1 MPIRI
6 NLKELFSSD
15 SQDITI
21 DKVNFNFNKLLEL
34 GIGEIGLRGFS
45 GIQGAAG
52 PYGLVGP
59 SGTRGASWFVD
70 SASDPN
76 TLTFQDLLEG
86 DFYLDSVNFGVWQWN
101 GSSWEFI
108 FNLASI
114 INNYLASSP
123 SPFTRGLGFTGNHA
137 SQDDRFIMF
146 NSRSEAGDA
155 LLGWSGNNSTNDV
168 LFLNNFNETD
178 IKNAVAAFQ
187 SPEFSPVNPSNLS
200 TAKWYNSLLSIYV
213 DHREETIGRYHLEL
227 GTLYNSPTSPSTP
240 ALTTVI
246 DNLKLRF
253 LRNDFSLYSTHYNKA
268 LFSLDIPE
276 VVSSTLREANAIFE
290 FATPAYESA
299 SPSYQTST
307 LLGSKFGLDEVT
319 GTVGDNLADGA
330 LFYAN
335 LGGEFGANIG
345 IAMGYEIP
353 DFPADSGYVQ
363 NTTTKHYFML
373 HDAAN
378 LDAIYLNDRL
388 LQNGGNIIQ
397 VGTTQPRE
405 IYVEDAAFTASIL
418 SYGGM
423 GIAVDGNSIYTVA
436 GKVATTAATFLTSAT
451 TNYGYLN
458 KFSIENPN
466 HPVSEYSSRVQAIVT
481 AGTSSV
487 PDGTTDMD
495 EITPIGTGIADIDVV
510 GEYAYVVN
518 NHFAALHDNSG
529 AVGAFG
535 VNKIRRTYFQVISL
549 TGQDDK
555 GMTRVAELGWNSR
568 AGSTSDYNATNPAVI
583 TEYIDPL
590 ELNGA
595 WRVKVKGKHAIVAR
609 NGMHTRGTT
618 ELGGFST
625 TSDPPELT
633 YSGGI
638 SAVDIS
644 NPSVPTI
651 VGSVDVGGLANNWN
665 SAVLDMKVVDDKA
678 YTIVWEQNFSS
689 GKPASIPYNVQ
700 LHVFDLETLDAP
712 SSSPTSKL
720 SWYGRSTAALISGTA
735 SGNPN
740 LPNYGAIEVNHTFIF
755 AGYEDTIY
763 LFKRAPTASTPSA
776 PYYYRYTKVDDFTL
790 DFTGLASGVN
800 TIYDMHQVGNSL
812 YVLASASEAFN
823 VVNFDTDQYYIFKLD
838 VSGLSQSSGDPYITP
853 TQVWIKELPGA
864 CTRFKVVGK
873 HIYASVI
880 THSTDDTGQPS
891 LVAID
896 FDGIYTSGAHIES
909 LRADQ
914 VHTTR
919 DLTVGGRLVV
929 NDHAEL
935 GGGAH
940 IEGNLGVAGDI
951 VAKTT
956 HVKVRKEASQV
967 IVNNVSEVLT
977 FSNVNAASLNNFPNN
992 NLSYYES
999 DTLDE
1004 WDTDTFTAR
1013 NSGFYQFVL
1022 HLVLE
1027 PEDPEID
1034 AWGEFDR
1041 LFVNFIITPGNAEVS
1056 ASLPY
1061 STEPSYS
1068 HTRYFPYPGLYG
1080 DTDDYFWQESFTE
1093 QFQMEPGDS
1102 LQIEVT
1108 LSRETGTDDCYIFGL
1123 TANESQSSRLYI
1135 NKLI

>member
-568 AGSTSDYNATNPAVI
+568 AGSTSD
-583 TEYIDPL
+583 
-590 ELNGA
+590 
-595 WRVKVKGKHAIVAR
+595 
-609 NGMHTRGTT
+609 
-618 ELGGFST
+618 
-625 TSDPPELT
+625 
-633 YSGGI
+633 
-638 SAVDIS
+638 
-644 NPSVPTI
+644 
-651 VGSVDVGGLANNWN
+651 
-665 SAVLDMKVVDDKA
+665 
-678 YTIVWEQNFSS
+678 
-689 GKPASIPYNVQ
+689 
-700 LHVFDLETLDAP
+700 
-712 SSSPTSKL
+712 
-720 SWYGRSTAALISGTA
+720 
-735 SGNPN
+735 
-740 LPNYGAIEVNHTFIF
+740 
-755 AGYEDTIY
+755 
-763 LFKRAPTASTPSA
+763 
-776 PYYYRYTKVDDFTL
+776 
-790 DFTGLASGVN
+790 
-800 TIYDMHQVGNSL
+800 
-812 YVLASASEAFN
+812 
-823 VVNFDTDQYYIFKLD
+823 
-838 VSGLSQSSGDPYITP
+838 
-853 TQVWIKELPGA
+853 
-864 CTRFKVVGK
+864 
-873 HIYASVI
+873 
-880 THSTDDTGQPS
+880 
-891 LVAID
+891 
-896 FDGIYTSGAHIES
+896 
-909 LRADQ
+909 
-914 VHTTR
+914 
-919 DLTVGGRLVV
+919 
-929 NDHAEL
+929 
-935 GGGAH
+935 
-940 IEGNLGVAGDI
+940 
-951 VAKTT
+951 
-956 HVKVRKEASQV
+956 
-967 IVNNVSEVLT
+967 
-977 FSNVNAASLNNFPNN
+977 
-992 NLSYYES
+992 
-999 DTLDE
+999 
-1004 WDTDTFTAR
+1004 
-1013 NSGFYQFVL
+1013 
-1022 HLVLE
+1022 
-1027 PEDPEID
+1027 
-1034 AWGEFDR
+1034 
-1041 LFVNFIITPGNAEVS
+1041 
-1056 ASLPY
+1056 
-1061 STEPSYS
+1061 
-1068 HTRYFPYPGLYG
+1068 
-1080 DTDDYFWQESFTE
+1080 
-1093 QFQMEPGDS
+1093 
-1102 LQIEVT
+1102 
-1108 LSRETGTDDCYIFGL
+1108 
-1123 TANESQSSRLYI
+1123 
-1135 NKLI
+1135 

>member
-34 GIGEIGLRGFS
+34 GIGELGLRGFS

-59 SGTRGASWFVD
+59 SGARGASWFLD
-70 SASDPN
+70 SVSDPN
-76 TLTFQDLLEG
+76 TLTFQDLVEG

-101 GSSWEFI
+101 GSSWDFI
-108 FNLASI
+108 FNLANI

-123 SPFTRGLGFTGNHA
+123 SPFTRGLGYTGNHA

-146 NSRSEAGDA
+146 NSRSAAGDA

-178 IKNAVAAFQ
+178 IKNAIASFQ
-187 SPEFSPVNPSNLS
+187 SPEYSPVNPSNLS

-227 GTLYNSPTSPSTP
+227 GTLYESPTSPSTP
-240 ALTTVI
+240 TLTTVI
-246 DNLKLRF
+246 ENLKLRF
-253 LRNDFSLYSTHYNKA
+253 LRNDVSLYTTHYNKA

-276 VVSSTLREANAIFE
+276 VVSPTLREVNAIFE
-290 FATPAYESA
+290 FATPAYDPSA
-299 SPSYQTST
+299 THYQTST
-307 LLGSKFGLDEVT
+307 FLGSKFGLDEVT

-353 DFPADSGYVQ
+353 DFPLDTGYVQ
-363 NTTTKHYFML
+363 NATTKHYFML

-378 LDAIYLNDRL
+378 MDAIYLNDGL
-388 LQNGGNIIQ
+388 LQNGGNIVQ

-405 IYVEDAAFTASIL
+405 IYVENAAFTAS
-418 SYGGM
+418 SKFYGGM
-423 GIAVDGNSIYTVA
+423 GIAIDGNSIYTIA
-436 GKVATTAATFLTSAT
+436 GKVATTASDFLTNADT
-451 TNYGYLN
+451 KWGYLN

-466 HPVSEYSSRVQAIVT
+466 HPVSEYSSRVEAIVSV
-481 AGTSSV
+481 GISSV
-487 PDGTTDMD
+487 PDCTTTMD
-495 EITPIGTGIADIDVV
+495 TITPVGAGIADIDVV

-518 NHFAALHDNSG
+518 NHFTALHANSG
-529 AVGAFG
+529 SAFG
-535 VNKIRRTYFQVISL
+535 DDKIRRTYFQVISL

-568 AGSTSDYNATNPAVI
+568 AGSTSDYSASDPAAI

-609 NGMHTRGTT
+609 NGMHTRGTA
-618 ELGGFST
+618 ELGGFDT
-625 TSDPPELT
+625 LGDPPEET

-638 SAVDIS
+638 TAVDIS
-644 NPSVPTI
+644 NPTAPII
-651 VGSVDVGGLANNWN
+651 VASAEVGALVNNWN
-665 SAVLDMKVVDDKA
+665 SAILDMKVVDDKA
-678 YTIVWEQNFSS
+678 YTIAWEQNFDS
-689 GKPASIPYNVQ
+689 GKPASIPYKVQ
-700 LHVFDLETLDAP
+700 VHVFDLEGLDSP
-712 SSSPTSKL
+712 NSSPASKIE
-720 SWYGRSTAALISGTA
+720 WYGRSTSALISGTT
-735 SGNPN
+735 SGSPD
-740 LPNYGAIEVNHTFIF
+740 LPNYGAIEVNNTFIF

-763 LFKRAPTASTPSA
+763 LFKRAPSSTDPSC
-776 PYYYRYTKVDDFTL
+776 YYTYSQVDSFTL

-812 YVLASASEAFN
+812 YVLASAAEAFN
-823 VVNFDTDQYYIFKLD
+823 VVNFDTDKYYIFKLD

-853 TQVWIKELPGA
+853 TQVWVKELPGV

-880 THSTDDTGQPS
+880 THPTGDTARPS

-914 VHTTR
+914 IHTTR
-919 DLTVGGRLVV
+919 DLTVGGRFVV

-956 HVKVRKEASQV
+956 HVKVRRETSQLL
-967 IVNNVSEVLT
+967 VSGISENLV

-992 NLSYYES
+992 NLSYHES
-999 DTLDE
+999 DTLSE
-1004 WDTDTFTAR
+1004 WSTDTFTAR

-1027 PEDPEID
+1027 PEDPDTEP
-1034 AWGEFDR
+1034 WEEFDQ
-1041 LFVNFIITPGNAEVS
+1041 LFVSFIITPGNAQVA

-1061 STEPSYS
+1061 STDPYYT

-1080 DTDDYFWQESFTE
+1080 DNADYLWSESFTE

-1102 LQIEVT
+1102 LQIEITVT
-1108 LSRETGTDDCYIFGL
+1108 RVLSDDCYIFGL
-1123 TANESQSSRLYI
+1123 DTNMLTRSQSSRLYI

>member
-34 GIGEIGLRGFS
+34 GIGELGLRGFS

-59 SGTRGASWFVD
+59 SGARGASWFVD
-70 SASDPN
+70 SVSDPN
-76 TLTFQDLLEG
+76 TLTFQDLVEG

-101 GSSWEFI
+101 GSSWDFI
-108 FNLASI
+108 FNLANI

-123 SPFTRGLGFTGNHA
+123 SPFKRGLGYTGNHA

-146 NSRSEAGDA
+146 NSRSAAGDA

-178 IKNAVAAFQ
+178 IKNAIASFQ
-187 SPEFSPVNPSNLS
+187 SPESSPVNLSNLS

-213 DHREETIGRYHLEL
+213 DHRDETIGRYHLEL
-227 GTLYNSPTSPSTP
+227 GTLYESPTSPSTP

-246 DNLKLRF
+246 ENLKLRF
-253 LRNDFSLYSTHYNKA
+253 LRNDVSLYTTHYNKA

-276 VVSSTLREANAIFE
+276 VVNPTLREVNAIFE
-290 FATPAYESA
+290 FATPAYDPSA
-299 SPSYQTST
+299 TSYQTST

-353 DFPADSGYVQ
+353 DFPLDTGYVQ
-363 NTTTKHYFML
+363 NATTKHYFML

-378 LDAIYLNDRL
+378 MDAIYLNDRL

-405 IYVEDAAFTASIL
+405 IYVENAAFTAS
-418 SYGGM
+418 SKFYGGM
-423 GIAVDGNSIYTVA
+423 GIAVDGNSIYTIA
-436 GKVATTAATFLTSAT
+436 GKVATTASNFLTSADT
-451 TNYGYLN
+451 KYGYLN

-466 HPVSEYSSRVQAIVT
+466 HPVSEYSSRVDAIV
-481 AGTSSV
+481 SV
-487 PDGTTDMD
+487 GIIPLADCTTGMTT
-495 EITPIGTGIADIDVV
+495 ITPVGAGIADIDVV

-518 NHFAALHDNSG
+518 NHFTALHANSG
-529 AVGAFG
+529 SGAG
-535 VNKIRRTYFQVISL
+535 ADKIRRTYFQVISL

-568 AGSTSDYNATNPAVI
+568 AGSTADYDASDPAAI
-583 TEYIDPL
+583 TDTIDPL

-609 NGMHTRGTT
+609 NGMHTRGSA
-618 ELGGFST
+618 ELGGFDT
-625 TSDPPELT
+625 LGDPSDLT

-638 SAVDIS
+638 AAIDIS
-644 NPSVPTI
+644 NPTAPII
-651 VGSVDVGGLANNWN
+651 VASAEVGALTNNWN
-665 SAVLDMKVVDDKA
+665 SAILDMKVVDDKA
-678 YTIVWEQNFSS
+678 YTIAWEQDFDS
-689 GKPASIPYNVQ
+689 GKFASVPYNVQ
-700 LHVFDLETLDAP
+700 VHVFDLEGLDSP
-712 SSSPTSKL
+712 NSSSTSKIE
-720 SWYGRSTAALISGTA
+720 WYGKSTSALISGTT
-735 SGNPN
+735 SGSPD

-763 LFKRAPTASTPSA
+763 LFKRAPTAATPIA
-776 PYYYRYTKVDDFTL
+776 PCYYRYTKVDDFTL

-800 TIYDMHQVGNSL
+800 IIYDMHHVGNSL
-812 YVLASASEAFN
+812 YVLASAADAFN
-823 VVNFDTDQYYIFKLD
+823 VVNFDTDKYYIFKLD
-838 VSGLSQSSGDPYITP
+838 VSGLSQSSGDPYVTP
-853 TQVWIKELPGA
+853 TQVWVKELPGA

-880 THSTDDTGQPS
+880 THPTDDTDKPS

-914 VHTTR
+914 IHTTR
-919 DLTVGGRLVV
+919 DLTVGGRFVV

-956 HVKVRKEASQV
+956 HVKVRKESSQT
-967 IVNNVSEVLT
+967 ISNNVSEVLT

-999 DTLDE
+999 DMLAE
-1004 WDTDTFTAR
+1004 WLTDTFTAR

-1027 PEDPEID
+1027 PEDPVADEWD
-1034 AWGEFDR
+1034 EFDR
-1041 LFVNFIITPGNAEVS
+1041 IFVNFIITPGNAQV
-1056 ASLPY
+1056 AAVLPY

-1068 HTRYFPYPGLYG
+1068 HTRYFPYPGLY
-1080 DTDDYFWQESFTE
+1080 DATDDYYWQESFTE

-1108 LSRETGTDDCYIFGL
+1108 ISRESGTGDCYVFGL

>member
-6 NLKELFSSD
+6 NLKELFASD

-34 GIGEIGLRGFS
+34 GIGEQGLRGFS

-52 PYGLVGP
+52 PNGLVGP
-59 SGTRGASWFVD
+59 AGVRGASWFVD
-70 SASDPN
+70 STGDPN

-101 GSSWEFI
+101 GSSWDFI
-108 FNLASI
+108 FNLSTI
-114 INNYLASSP
+114 INNYLAASP

-155 LLGWSGNNSTNDV
+155 LLGWSGNNSTNDI

-187 SPEFSPVNPSNLS
+187 SPESSPVDLSNIN
-200 TAKWYNSLLSIYV
+200 TVKWYNSLLSIYV

-246 DNLKLRF
+246 ENLKLRF
-253 LRNDFSLYSTHYNKA
+253 LRNDMSLYSTHYNKA
-268 LFSLDIPE
+268 LFLLDIPE
-276 VVSSTLREANAIFE
+276 VVSPILREVNAVFE

-299 SPSYQTST
+299 APSYQTST
-307 LLGSKFGLDEVT
+307 LLGSRFGLDEIT

-335 LGGEFGANIG
+335 FGGEFGANIG

-363 NTTTKHYFML
+363 NSTAKHYFML

-378 LDAIYLNDRL
+378 LDAIYINDEL

-405 IYVEDAAFTASIL
+405 IYVENAAFTPRSAF
-418 SYGGM
+418 YGGM
-423 GIAVDGNSIYTVA
+423 GIAIDGDSIYTVA
-436 GKVATTAATFLTSAT
+436 GKVATTASGFLTGAET
-451 TNYGYLN
+451 KWGYLN

-466 HPVSEYSSRVQAIVT
+466 HPVSEYSSRVEALT
-481 AGTSSV
+481 A
-487 PDGTTDMD
+487 TTPSLLTCLDAMD
-495 EITPIGTGIADIDVV
+495 TQFPIGSGIADIDIV

-518 NHFAALHDNSG
+518 NHFVGLHANNTSG
-529 AVGAFG
+529 SDES
-535 VNKIRRTYFQVISL
+535 RRTYFQVISL

-555 GMTRVAELGWNSR
+555 GMTRVSRLGWNSR
-568 AGSTSDYNATNPAVI
+568 AGSTADYSASDPPQI
-583 TEYIDPL
+583 TEEIDPL

-609 NGMHTRGTT
+609 NGMHTRGTG
-618 ELGGFST
+618 ELGGFNAST
-625 TSDPPELT
+625 DPPELT

-638 SAVDIS
+638 AAVDIS
-644 NPSVPTI
+644 NPTAPVI
-651 VGSVDVGGLANNWN
+651 VDSADVEGLAAQWN
-665 SAVLDMKVVDDKA
+665 SAVLDMKVIDDKA
-678 YTIVWEQNFSS
+678 YTIVWEQGFDS
-689 GKPASIPYNVQ
+689 GKPASIPYKVQ
-700 LHVFDLETLDAP
+700 LHVFELKNLDEP
-712 SSSPTSKL
+712 KSSPTSKL
-720 SWYGRSTAALISGTA
+720 SWYGKSTSAIISATA
-735 SGNPN
+735 EGSPN

-763 LFKRAPTASTPSA
+763 LYKRGPATTGGSVGLGTC
-776 PYYYRYTKVDDFTL
+776 YYAYTQLDSFAL

-812 YVLASASEAFN
+812 YVLASASAAFN
-823 VVNFDTDQYYIFKLD
+823 TLNILTDSYYIFKLD
-838 VSGLSQSSGDPYITP
+838 ISGLSQSSGDPYVTP
-853 TQVWIKELPGA
+853 TQVWVKELPGA

-880 THSTDDTGQPS
+880 TSSSDDTDQPS

-896 FDGIYTSGAHIES
+896 FDGIYTSSAHIES

-914 VHTTR
+914 LHTTR

-956 HVKVRKEASQV
+956 HVKVRRETDQSLADGV
-967 IVNNVSEVLT
+967 AEFLE
-977 FSNVNAASLNNFPNN
+977 FSNCTSASLNNFPNN
-992 NLSYYES
+992 NLSYFES
-999 DTLDE
+999 DTLSE
-1004 WDTDTFTAR
+1004 WTTDTFTAR

-1022 HLVLE
+1022 NLILVVADNALTYWNEGDYILLE
-1027 PEDPEID
+1027 
-1034 AWGEFDR
+1034 
-1041 LFVNFIITPGNAEVS
+1041 FILTPGNSQVS
-1056 ASLPY
+1056 ASTPY
-1061 STEPSYS
+1061 STPPQYT
-1068 HTRYFPYPGLYG
+1068 HIRYYPAANSGSGELAW
-1080 DTDDYFWQESFTE
+1080 DEVFTE
-1093 QFQMEPGDS
+1093 QFQMEAGDS
-1102 LQIEVT
+1102 VQLQITVGRVT
-1108 LSRETGTDDCYIFGL
+1108 PGTGCVVAGDSATE
-1123 TANESQSSRLYI
+1123 NRSSRLYI